1 MATKDKLPTPLLT
14 TQIVDAYGK
23 KYALRHGEL
32 IRLQVDNSHY
42 YFLNEQF
49 LVGVT
54 TILGEA
60 APVPQGL
67 RLFWQNNTKEESETI
82 FNDAAV
88 KGSNV
93 HNGIQKL
100 LAGEALNLL
109 QDYTD
114 KEKKGLVAFVDWFRT
129 FKPQDYES
137 EQPIASMQ
145 YQYAGTLDFVCV
157 INGERW
163 LIDFK
168 TSNAIHFSH
177 QLQVLAYKQAYE
189 ESHGKPIDRC
199 FILRIGTTHKGSTKA
214 VDTLG
219 SCTGKW
225 WEFKEV
231 TEYTF
236 GDFLNIYNTYKALHG
251 GVVPQPEKI
260 ETFPSMLQLY
270 SAVKE

>member
-1 MATKDKLPTPLLT
+1 MAKDKKAVLT
-14 TQIVDAYGK
+14 TEIIDAYGK
-23 KYALRHGEL
+23 RYALRHGEL
-32 IRLQVDNSHY
+32 VRLEVDNTHY

-49 LVGVT
+49 LIGVT

-67 RLFWQNNTKEESETI
+67 RLFWQNNTREDSEAI
-82 FNDAAV
+82 FNEAAI

-100 LAGEALNLL
+100 LSGEALNLL

-114 KEKKGLVAFVDWFRT
+114 KEKRGLVAFVDWFRT
-129 FKPQDYES
+129 YLPQDFES
-137 EQPIASMQ
+137 EQPIASLQ
-145 YQYAGTLDFVCV
+145 YQYAGTLDFVCM

-163 LIDFK
+163 LVDFK

-189 ESHGKPIDRC
+189 ESYGKKIDRC
-199 FILRIGTTHKGSTKA
+199 FVLRVGTIHKGNGNKEVTEK
-214 VDTLG
+214 VG
-219 SCTGKW
+219 GWKPTGPG

-231 TEYTF
+231 TEYSF
-236 GDFLNIYNTYKALHG
+236 ENFLHVYNTYKALHG

-260 ETFPSMLQLY
+260 EAYPAMLQLY
-270 SAVKE
+270 SVV